1 MQKKEVHLH
10 SCRIKFTVFALMFF
24 LFTGYVHAGNDDD
37 YKNTKITLK
46 VEKMRLDKVLDTL
59 AVMTNV
65 QFFYNHAQIDVQKQ
79 VTIDVKGQ
87 SLDRVLAIILG
98 DQPVDVEYQINR
110 VIVLKSRPKTDPK
123 ALVRKISGKVIDA
136 NTKETL
142 PGASI
147 VLKERPAMGVVTGID
162 GKFFIEVPE
171 GITALLVSFI
181 GYENEE
187 IAITGDMTGMEIKL
201 TPKTEELGDV
211 VVTGMAPR
219 KVESFSGSYVSVKGE
234 ELKKLNPTNILK
246 ALQIFDPSFRI
257 VENNKAGSN
266 PNAMPEFR
274 LRGDVQL
281 NPSGANDLQMLMGDY
296 SNRPNMPL
304 FILDGFKT
312 TLQRIVD
319 LDPERVESVTIL
331 KDASATAIYGSEAAN
346 GVLVFETKKPLTGA
360 INISYSMNMGIT
372 TPDLTDYNLMNAEE
386 KLDYEMRAGLF
397 RPEYAD
403 DMNYYNHY
411 KQEILRGVNT
421 YWLSKPLQT
430 PVTHRHSLSME
441 GGDEALRYSLNVNYS
456 SQPGVMKESDRTS
469 MGLGLNLQYR
479 RKKWNIGNQL
489 SISNTKGNN
498 SPYGTFSTYTQ
509 LNPYYRTKDENGN
522 YTKVIEIK
530 AMGAGTNKKTITNPL
545 YNIQFPFKDLTEN
558 FNVTDNFSIE
568 CAIKENLRVNVSAS
582 LTKGTARS
590 EKFRSRNHTDFSD
603 EKDLTKQGSYSKNTG
618 ETFSW
623 SMNASVNYN
632 LTLGKHL
639 ISMFG
644 RWNVDESQNNSISL
658 SAKGFPNDN
667 MTDFLFAFEM
677 DNRVNGSESTS
688 RSVGLIG
695 QISYMYDARFSMDF
709 SIRGDLSSQFGSNTG
724 MAPFWS
730 IGVRWNMHKE
740 KWLENTFVS
749 NLVLRGSYGV
759 TGSQSYEPYQ
769 ATEMYS
775 FEELMFPYPATDVLG
790 AQLKG
795 IGNPDLGWSKTKNR
809 SAALEW
815 SFLQNRLNFSASYYN
830 NLTENLLLQYT
841 LAPSVG
847 FGTMT
852 MNVGSVQNEGVDLQ
866 VNGLIIN
873 DYERQIQWTLGVNG
887 AHNRNIVKKISN
899 VLKKMNEDNLAS
911 KDEPL
916 PVYEEGKSLNQV
928 FTVQSLGIDPATG
941 QEVYLKRNG
950 EKTFVWDAADKVPM
964 GDSQPKWSGSISSS
978 FLYKNW
984 SVNLGFTYS
993 LGANIYNQTL
1003 VDKIENS
1010 SVAYNLDR
1018 RAIKARWSKDNR
1030 DAKYKSI
1037 KIVGNTTPNSSR
1049 FLQKENKLTFSSIT
1063 LGYRFDPKQFKF
1075 LQACRVASL
1084 SLNAAMNDIAV
1095 ISTIKQERGLDYPFA
1110 RSFNLSL
1117 SVLFN

>member
-1 MQKKEVHLH
+1 M
-10 SCRIKFTVFALMFF
+10 
-24 LFTGYVHAGNDDD
+24 
-37 YKNTKITLK
+37 
-46 VEKMRLDKVLDTL
+46 
-59 AVMTNV
+59 
-65 QFFYNHAQIDVQKQ
+65 
-79 VTIDVKGQ
+79 
-87 SLDRVLAIILG
+87 
-98 DQPVDVEYQINR
+98 
-110 VIVLKSRPKTDPK
+110 
-123 ALVRKISGKVIDA
+123 
-136 NTKETL
+136 
-142 PGASI
+142 
-147 VLKERPAMGVVTGID
+147 
-162 GKFFIEVPE
+162 
-171 GITALLVSFI
+171 
-181 GYENEE
+181 
-187 IAITGDMTGMEIKL
+187 
-201 TPKTEELGDV
+201 
-211 VVTGMAPR
+211 
-219 KVESFSGSYVSVKGE
+219 
-234 ELKKLNPTNILK
+234 
-246 ALQIFDPSFRI
+246 
-257 VENNKAGSN
+257 
-266 PNAMPEFR
+266 
-274 LRGDVQL
+274 
-281 NPSGANDLQMLMGDY
+281 
-296 SNRPNMPL
+296 
-304 FILDGFKT
+304 
-312 TLQRIVD
+312 
-319 LDPERVESVTIL
+319 
-331 KDASATAIYGSEAAN
+331 
-346 GVLVFETKKPLTGA
+346 
-360 INISYSMNMGIT
+360 
-372 TPDLTDYNLMNAEE
+372 
-386 KLDYEMRAGLF
+386 
-397 RPEYAD
+397 
-403 DMNYYNHY
+403 
-411 KQEILRGVNT
+411 
-421 YWLSKPLQT
+421 
-430 PVTHRHSLSME
+430 
-441 GGDEALRYSLNVNYS
+441 
-456 SQPGVMKESDRTS
+456 
-469 MGLGLNLQYR
+469 
-479 RKKWNIGNQL
+479 
-489 SISNTKGNN
+489 
-498 SPYGTFSTYTQ
+498 
-509 LNPYYRTKDENGN
+509 
-522 YTKVIEIK
+522 
-530 AMGAGTNKKTITNPL
+530 
-545 YNIQFPFKDLTEN
+545 
-558 FNVTDNFSIE
+558 
-568 CAIKENLRVNVSAS
+568 
-582 LTKGTARS
+582 
-590 EKFRSRNHTDFSD
+590 
-603 EKDLTKQGSYSKNTG
+603 
-618 ETFSW
+618 
-623 SMNASVNYN
+623 
-632 LTLGKHL
+632 
-639 ISMFG
+639 
-644 RWNVDESQNNSISL
+644 
-658 SAKGFPNDN
+658 
-667 MTDFLFAFEM
+667 
-677 DNRVNGSESTS
+677 
-688 RSVGLIG
+688 
-695 QISYMYDARFSMDF
+695 
-709 SIRGDLSSQFGSNTG
+709 
-724 MAPFWS
+724 
-730 IGVRWNMHKE
+730 
-740 KWLENTFVS
+740 ENTFVS

-830 NLTENLLLQYT
+830 NLTEKLLLQYT

-852 MNVGSVQNEGVDLQ
+852 MNVGSVQNEGIDLQ

-873 DYERQIQWTLGVNG
+873 DYKRQIQWTLGVNG